1 MSRFMKK
8 LGTQKMRYQYDIE
21 LYEITMKIPYEVGIQ
36 IVWKKD
42 EKRLESKKNPRLG
55 VGGANSVSFEGEKLS
70 MISHIYKDK
79 QKGSF
84 TEKGSQLVIKIQK
97 GEESRSVGM
106 VNINLANYITEAG
119 EG

>member
-1 MSRFMKK
+1 MKK

-21 LYEITMKIPYEVGIQ
+21 LYEINMKIPYEVGLQ

-55 VGGANSVSFEGEKLS
+55 VGGSKCVSFEGEKLS

-79 QKGSF
+79 
-84 TEKGSQLVIKIQK
+84 
-97 GEESRSVGM
+97 
-106 VNINLANYITEAG
+106 
-119 EG
+119 